1 MININFLVGMPRAGN
16 TILSSI
22 LNQNPNVKMSAHS
35 ILPTLLDSILQIKNH
50 ERFLNFPDDKF
61 ANIPVQLA
69 SFRRG
74 LSLWEVKDKMH
85 CYAFTGQF
93 KTAFPLKG
101 WYAFRWSKQISFLH

>member
-50 ERFLNFPDDKF
+50 ERFLNFPDSHGID
-61 ANIPVQLA
+61 NIIENI
-69 SFRRG
+69 F
-74 LSLWEVKDKMH
+74 D
-85 CYAFTGQF
+85 QF
-93 KTAFPLKG
+93 IVIWLIKCQAQSRPMCF
-101 WYAFRWSKQISFLH
+101 WRCDEY

>member
-50 ERFLNFPDDKF
+50 ERFLNFG
-61 ANIPVQLA
+61 ITLLYA
-69 SFRRG
+69 SAIIINTMI
-74 LSLWEVKDKMH
+74 VK
-85 CYAFTGQF
+85 T
-93 KTAFPLKG
+93 
-101 WYAFRWSKQISFLH
+101 

>member
-50 ERFLNFPDDKF
+50 ERFLNFPDSHGID
-61 ANIPVQLA
+61 NIIENI
-69 SFRRG
+69 FDNYYKHYDCENNR
-74 LSLWEVKDKMH
+74 
-85 CYAFTGQF
+85 
-93 KTAFPLKG
+93 
-101 WYAFRWSKQISFLH
+101 